1 MTNNTRYNG
10 KASFDEWKKEW
21 AMEERYNFHTI
32 EEKWQKIWE
41 DEKAYKVEIDK
52 NKKKFYALVEFPYPS
67 GAGLHVGH
75 PRSYTA
81 LDVIARKKR
90 MQGFN
95 VLYPMGFDAFGLPA
109 ENYAIKTGVHP
120 AVSTAANIAN
130 FTKQMKSIGF
140 SFDWD
145 RCISTCDPEYYK
157 WTQWMFIKLFEKGL
171 AYKDKMAINWCPSCK
186 VGLANEEVV
195 NGCCERCGAQVV
207 RKNKEQWMVAIT
219 KYADRLIDDLE
230 DLDFIDRVKSQQ
242 INWIGRSEGA
252 ELDFGLTDGN
262 GTELPGKKLTVFTT
276 RPDTAFGVTY
286 MVLAPEH
293 PYVAE
298 LASRFENAAEVQA
311 YVEKTATKSDLQR
324 SMDESKTGVELKGIK
339 AKNPYNGKLI
349 PIFISDYVLMGY
361 GTGAI
366 MAVPAHDQRDYDF
379 AKAFNLPIIQVL
391 AGGDIAVKAHEEDG
405 AHINSEFLDGMNKE
419 DGMRAAIDYA
429 VKHGFGKSKINYK
442 LRDWV
447 FSRQR
452 YWGEP
457 IPMVYCEHCG
467 WQPIPESELPLT
479 LPPVPDYH
487 PNDEGESPLSK
498 AGDEWLYTKCPKCGA
513 KARRE
518 TDTMPNWAGSSW
530 YFLRYCDPHNSKEF
544 ASKEALDYWMNV
556 DWYNGGMEHTT
567 LHLLYSRFWHKFLYD
582 LGLVPTKEPY
592 QRRTSHGMILA
603 ENGEKMSKS
612 RGNVINPDDI
622 IAAYGA
628 DTFRLYE
635 MFIGPFDQVA
645 MWSDES
651 LMGVYRFVS
660 KVYSLFAKVDGK
672 ETATADDLR
681 AMHKCI
687 LEVTERI
694 DQMKFNTAVSSM
706 MTYVNYLS
714 AKTKIAPEL
723 YSTLIKLLSPFT
735 PHLAEEMWAR
745 LGNTTLVVGETWPQG
760 DAKLAEDQVVTY
772 AVQLC
777 GKMRGTIEMPKDAG
791 KEEIQ
796 AQAMALENVKRQ
808 IEGKEIVK
816 VIVVPNRLINIV
828 VKG

>member
-1 MTNNTRYNG
+1 MSENTHYNG
-10 KASFDEWKKEW
+10 MNFDDWKKEW
-21 AMEERYNFHTI
+21 KLEDRYNFRTI
-32 EEKWQKIWE
+32 ESKWQKIWD
-41 DEKAYKVEIDK
+41 DEKAYKVDIDK
-52 NKKKFYALVEFPYPS
+52 SKEKFYALVEFPYPS

-90 MQGFN
+90 MQGLN

-120 AVSTAANIAN
+120 AVSTKANIET
-130 FTKQMKSIGF
+130 FTKQLKSLGF

-145 RCISTCDPEYYK
+145 RCFSTCDPAYYK

-171 AYKDKMAINWCPSCK
+171 AYKDKIAINWCPSCK

-207 RKNKEQWMVAIT
+207 RRDKEQWMVAIT

-230 DLDFIDRVKSQQ
+230 GLDFIDRVKSSE

-252 ELDFGLTDGN
+252 ELDFDLCSNAGKPLDN
-262 GTELPGKKLTVFTT
+262 KKLKVFTT

-286 MVLAPEH
+286 MVMAPEH
-293 PYVAE
+293 KFVQE
-298 LASRFENAAEVQA
+298 LMPLFENKAEIQA
-311 YVEKTATKSDLQR
+311 YVDETAKKSELQR
-324 SMDESKTGVELKGIK
+324 TADDSKTGVELKGIK
-339 AKNPYNGKLI
+339 AKNPFNNKLI
-349 PIFISDYVLMGY
+349 PVFISDYVLTGY

-379 AKAFNLPIIQVL
+379 AKKFNLPIIQVL
-391 AGGDIAVKAHEEDG
+391 EGGDISEQAWEEDG
-405 AHINSEFLDGMNKE
+405 AHINSDFLNGMNKE
-419 DGMRAAIDYA
+419 DGMKAAIDFA
-429 VKHGFGKSKINYK
+429 TKHGFGNAKVNYK

-479 LPPVPDYH
+479 LPEVPDYH

-498 AGDEWLYTKCPKCGA
+498 AGAWLKTTCPKCGGE
-513 KARRE
+513 ARRE

-530 YFLRYCDPHNSKEF
+530 YFLRYCDPHNDKEF
-544 ASKEALDYWMNV
+544 ASKEALEYWMPV

-567 LHLLYSRFWHKFLYD
+567 LHLLYSRFWNKFLFD
-582 LGLVPTKEPY
+582 CGLVPFSEPY
-592 QRRTSHGMILA
+592 KKRTSHGMILA
-603 ENGEKMSKS
+603 SNGEKMSKS

-622 IAAYGA
+622 VSSYGA

-645 MWSDES
+645 MWSEES
-651 LMGVYRFVS
+651 LMGVYRFVN
-660 KVYSLFAKVDGK
+660 KVYGLFKKVDASAQPSEK
-672 ETATADDLR
+672 ELR
-681 AMHKCI
+681 ALHKCI
-687 LEVTERI
+687 KEVTERI
-694 DQMKFNTAVSSM
+694 DQMKFNTAVSSLM
-706 MTYVNYLS
+706 SFVNSLS
-714 AKTKIAPEL
+714 ESEKI
-723 YSTLIKLLSPFT
+723 
-735 PHLAEEMWAR
+735 
-745 LGNTTLVVGETWPQG
+745 
-760 DAKLAEDQVVTY
+760 
-772 AVQLC
+772 
-777 GKMRGTIEMPKDAG
+777 
-791 KEEIQ
+791 
-796 AQAMALENVKRQ
+796 
-808 IEGKEIVK
+808 
-816 VIVVPNRLINIV
+816 
-828 VKG
+828 

>member
-1 MTNNTRYNG
+1 
-10 KASFDEWKKEW
+10 
-21 AMEERYNFHTI
+21 
-32 EEKWQKIWE
+32 
-41 DEKAYKVEIDK
+41 
-52 NKKKFYALVEFPYPS
+52 
-67 GAGLHVGH
+67 
-75 PRSYTA
+75 
-81 LDVIARKKR
+81 
-90 MQGFN
+90 
-95 VLYPMGFDAFGLPA
+95 
-109 ENYAIKTGVHP
+109 
-120 AVSTAANIAN
+120 
-130 FTKQMKSIGF
+130 
-140 SFDWD
+140 
-145 RCISTCDPEYYK
+145 
-157 WTQWMFIKLFEKGL
+157 
-171 AYKDKMAINWCPSCK
+171 
-186 VGLANEEVV
+186 
-195 NGCCERCGAQVV
+195 
-207 RKNKEQWMVAIT
+207 
-219 KYADRLIDDLE
+219 
-230 DLDFIDRVKSQQ
+230 
-242 INWIGRSEGA
+242 
-252 ELDFGLTDGN
+252 
-262 GTELPGKKLTVFTT
+262 
-276 RPDTAFGVTY
+276 

-349 PIFISDYVLMGY
+349 PVFISDYVLMGY

>member
-1 MTNNTRYNG
+1 MTQNTHFNG
-10 KASFDEWKKEW
+10 MNFDDWKKEW
-21 AMEERYNFHTI
+21 AIEDRYNFRTI
-32 EEKWQKIWE
+32 ESKWQKIWDE
-41 DEKAYKVEIDK
+41 EKAYKVDIDK
-52 NKKKFYALVEFPYPS
+52 SKEKFYALVEFPYPS

-120 AVSTAANIAN
+120 AVSTKANIQN
-130 FTKQMKSIGF
+130 FTRQLKSLGF

-145 RCISTCDPEYYK
+145 RCFSTCDPEYYK

-171 AYKDKMAINWCPSCK
+171 AYKDKIAINWCPSCK

-207 RKNKEQWMVAIT
+207 RRNKEQWMVAIT

-230 DLDFIDRVKSQQ
+230 ELDFIDRVKSSQ

-252 ELDFGLTDGN
+252 ELDFELCSNEGKPLDGR
-262 GTELPGKKLTVFTT
+262 KLKVFTT

-286 MVLAPEH
+286 MVMAPEH
-293 PYVAE
+293 KFVQE
-298 LASRFENAAEVQA
+298 LMPMFENQAEIKA
-311 YVEKTATKSDLQR
+311 YVDETAKKSELQR
-324 SMDESKTGVELKGIK
+324 TADDSKTGVELKGIK
-339 AKNPYNGKLI
+339 AKNPFNNKLI
-349 PIFISDYVLMGY
+349 PVFISDYVLTGY

-379 AKAFNLPIIQVL
+379 AKKFNLPIIQVL
-391 AGGDIAVKAHEEDG
+391 EGGDISEKAWEEDG
-405 AHINSEFLDGMNKE
+405 AHINSDFLNGMNKE
-419 DGMRAAIDYA
+419 EGMKAAIDFA
-429 VKHGFGKSKINYK
+429 TKHGFGNAKVNFK

-479 LPPVPDYH
+479 LPEVPDYH

-498 AGDEWLYTKCPKCGA
+498 AGAWLETTCPKCGG

-530 YFLRYCDPHNSKEF
+530 YFLRYCDPHNDKEF
-544 ASKEALDYWMNV
+544 ASKEALEYWMPV

-567 LHLLYSRFWHKFLYD
+567 LHLLYSRFWNKFLFD
-582 LGLVPTKEPY
+582 CGLVPTSEPY
-592 QRRTSHGMILA
+592 KKRTSHGMILA
-603 ENGEKMSKS
+603 SNGEKMSKS
-612 RGNVINPDDI
+612 RGNVVNPDDI
-622 IAAYGA
+622 VNSYGA

-645 MWSDES
+645 MWSEES
-651 LMGVYRFVS
+651 LMGVYRFVN
-660 KVYSLFAKVDGK
+660 KVYGLFKKVDASVK
-672 ETATADDLR
+672 PSEKDLR
-681 AMHKCI
+681 ALHKCI
-687 LEVTERI
+687 KEVTERI
-694 DQMKFNTAVSSM
+694 DQMKFNTAVSSLM
-706 MTYVNYLS
+706 SFVNSLS
-714 AKTKIAPEL
+714 DAEKISPEV
-723 YSTLIKLLSPFT
+723 YGTLILLMCPFT

-745 LGNTTLVVGETWPQG
+745 LGHADLAIKAPWPVF
-760 DAKLAEDQVVTY
+760 DAKLAEDDVMTI
-772 AVQLC
+772 AVQLN
-777 GKMRGTIEMPKDAG
+777 GKMRGTIEMPKDAP
-791 KEEIQ
+791 KDEVEK
-796 AQAMALENVKRQ
+796 AAFALENVKRQ
-808 IEGKEIVK
+808 TEGKEIRK
-816 VIVVPNRLINIV
+816 VIVVPNKIVNIV
-828 VKG
+828 AAL